1 MEDNEDGQDGHGKRV
16 GEQVGGRE
24 ERWLATHDEAA
35 NVREISKSCKDNGQK
50 SEEEMVL
57 RMKRGC

>member
-1 MEDNEDGQDGHGKRV
+1 M

-24 ERWLATHDEAA
+24 ERWWAIHDEAA

-50 SEEEMVL
+50 SGEEMVL